1 MQNDCRLQTALM
13 IVGLKV
19 ENNQRGKRQPN
30 IISSISQSGSSA
42 PPPCVCGASS
52 DQILQLGPLRPSR
65 TFYNAAFG
73 AVPLPTTSGHLDP
86 EQTNSRLLAS
96 TQHPSLQSAMETGVI
111 FCPKWH
117 GAPWLFLLMILCYS
131 PAAEAEITCRS
142 CQPGNKWR
150 VQEILLK
157 FDTSES
163 AAGLKGE
170 VYGGRSAA
178 TSAGSRRLRCAEGSA
193 QCAPERAVNK
203 EPRLEGNTDNLNL
216 GGQTGESEL
225 ARKMKVSS
233 GQQKSS
239 DRAGLTS
246 GTGSGKRARRNSDG
260 EEDRRLGSAQSRQPG
275 EGIGA
280 AAGRRATRSELRWS
294 GEERRA
300 AAPRQEE
307 LKLNSST
314 FALTGD
320 SSHNQA
326 MVHWSGQNSSV
337 SPSLCPL

>member
-1 MQNDCRLQTALM
+1 MWKITNVVKDSLTLY
-13 IVGLKV
+13 
-19 ENNQRGKRQPN
+19 
-30 IISSISQSGSSA
+30 
-42 PPPCVCGASS
+42 
-52 DQILQLGPLRPSR
+52 RPSLSLDPQLLPR
-65 TFYNAAFG
+65 VCAGLHLIKSFNLDHSDRAALFTTLHLGNATTCA
-73 AVPLPTTSGHLDP
+73 AVPLPTTSGHLDS
-86 EQTNSRLLAS
+86 EQTKSGLLAS
-96 TQHPSLQSAMETGVI
+96 TQNLSLQSAMETGVL

-117 GAPWLFLLMILCYS
+117 GAPWLFLLILCYS
-131 PAAEAEITCRS
+131 PAAEAKITCRS

-163 AAGLKGE
+163 AAGSMRE
-170 VYGGRSAA
+170 VYGHGDGGGRSAT

-193 QCAPERAVNK
+193 QCALERAVNK
-203 EPRLEGNTDNLNL
+203 EPRLKGNTDNLNL

-246 GTGSGKRARRNSDG
+246 GTGSGKRTRRNSEG
-260 EEDRRLGSAQSRQPG
+260 EEDRRLGSAQIQHPG
-275 EGIGA
+275 EFISA